1 MAAAVGVVE
10 VNKPSRSYVPLP
22 NPDVKEVPLTSVA
35 ALKKSLSLF
44 ATMILT
50 PDALD
55 NLTAPVSFVS
65 ARISPI
71 AALLIA
77 VTIAA
82 ASRIIKE
89 KGVKSL
95 SVVATHGIFSD
106 GSIEELKDAPIDNI
120 IVTDTL
126 TQNGNSKEIGNVE
139 TLSVSTIIAN
149 ALTSIFTD
157 DSVSAL
163 FLSLIHI

>member
-1 MAAAVGVVE
+1 
-10 VNKPSRSYVPLP
+10 
-22 NPDVKEVPLTSVA
+22 
-35 ALKKSLSLF
+35 
-44 ATMILT
+44 MII
-50 PDALD
+50 LD
-55 NLTAPVSFVS
+55 DIIDTG
-65 ARISPI
+65 R
-71 AALLIA
+71 
-77 VTIAA
+77 TIAA

-95 SVVATHGIFSD
+95 SVAATHGIFSD

-139 TLSVSTIIAN
+139 ALSVSTIIAN

-163 FLSLIHI
+163 FMGENVL